1 MAGRSQTAHYDL
13 KGRATHRISRLSTTN
28 ERYDRPSPIG
38 SCSECSAAFPS
49 LQCPGRSQDNLSATR
64 LEIPTRHRD
73 IQRYHP
79 RFSVRGRSDENLS
92 YLDTNFVSG
101 PLWDIQKDYS
111 HFRNDKVARAEALY
125 VLYRLQHMLY
135 N

>member
-1 MAGRSQTAHYDL
+1 MIDRLLLESVPNVVLRSIHYNALGDL
-13 KGRATHRISRLSTTN
+13 KTICPPQDWR
-28 ERYDRPSPIG
+28 SPPVI
-38 SCSECSAAFPS
+38 ETYNDII
-49 LQCPGRSQDNLSATR
+49 QDL
-64 LEIPTRHRD
+64 
-73 IQRYHP
+73 
-79 RFSVRGRSDENLS
+79 VRGRSDENLS
-92 YLDTNFVSG
+92 YLDTTFVSG